1 MTEKTRSNGGDPAHW
16 EPDPRA
22 VGKRIAIARKEAGGM
37 TQGELADALQVSKRS
52 VAAYEAG
59 AVLPFRY
66 LGRIETA
73 VSKPKAWLLYGDE
86 ALPNPNAI
94 LARLDG
100 VLRRD
105 REAAGRTGEPRRAAS
120 RSTRGIPS
128 GRGSARGRRRR
139 SDRRSQPT
147 RRAALSG
154 DDQRG
159 RVRGRQGPSVR
170 SGSHGR
176 LTIARRAVRVGWMS

>member
-1 MTEKTRSNGGDPAHW
+1 MTEKTRSNGGDPAHC

-100 VLRRD
+100 VLDEIVRRLDGLENRVEQLPD
-105 REAAGRTGEPRRAAS
+105 RPEASPRDGEAHAGEGAAVIDDLNRLVELRYQEMISEAEFVAAKALLFGLARTAG
-120 RSTRGIPS
+120 
-128 GRGSARGRRRR
+128 
-139 SDRRSQPT
+139 
-147 RRAALSG
+147 
-154 DDQRG
+154 
-159 RVRGRQGPSVR
+159 
-170 SGSHGR
+170 
-176 LTIARRAVRVGWMS
+176 

>member
-1 MTEKTRSNGGDPAHW
+1 MTEKTRSNGGEPAGS

-22 VGKRIAIARKEAGGM
+22 VGRRIAIARKEAGGM

-73 VSKPKAWLLYGDE
+73 VAKPKAWLLYGDE

-94 LARLDG
+94 LAKLDG
-100 VLRRD
+100 VLDEIVKRLDGLDD
-105 REAAGRTGEPRRAAS
+105 RVERLPRPEA
-120 RSTRGIPS
+120 
-128 GRGSARGRRRR
+128 SARDGEVH
-139 SDRRSQPT
+139 SGDG
-147 RRAALSG
+147 AALIDDLNRLVELRYQEMISEAEFVAAKALLFGLERSSG
-154 DDQRG
+154 
-159 RVRGRQGPSVR
+159 
-170 SGSHGR
+170 
-176 LTIARRAVRVGWMS
+176 

>member
-1 MTEKTRSNGGDPAHW
+1 MTEKTRSNGGDPAHS

-100 VLRRD
+100 VLDEIVRRLD
-105 REAAGRTGEPRRAAS
+105 GLENRVAQLPDRREASPGDAEAHAGEGAAVIDDLNRLVELRYQEMISEAEFVAAKALLFGLGRTAG
-120 RSTRGIPS
+120 
-128 GRGSARGRRRR
+128 
-139 SDRRSQPT
+139 
-147 RRAALSG
+147 
-154 DDQRG
+154 
-159 RVRGRQGPSVR
+159 
-170 SGSHGR
+170 
-176 LTIARRAVRVGWMS
+176 